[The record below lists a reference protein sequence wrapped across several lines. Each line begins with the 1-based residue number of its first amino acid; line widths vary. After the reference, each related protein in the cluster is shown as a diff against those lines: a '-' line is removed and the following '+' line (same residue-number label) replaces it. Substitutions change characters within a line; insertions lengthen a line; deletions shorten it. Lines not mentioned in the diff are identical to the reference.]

1 MINSLLQPK
10 FFRGIKNATFLAGGH
25 LIVQV
30 ITFFG
35 FVYIARLLGPN
46 DYGVYVTVNTFVA
59 FFELLLL
66 TGLNQSVMREGS
78 KDISSMYICL
88 EKTIGIRNIF
98 ILIAI
103 IVCII
108 STFFAPYELQT
119 KFYIIIFSFHL
130 AYTGLHGFLATI
142 YQANEKM
149 QYISIF
155 NILNRILFISLSI
168 TFLSLGYGLL
178 SLFLV
183 FLFSNLFTILINFRF
198 SRRLVKFNFF
208 SKIQFEKRLLM
219 PAFLFSL
226 LFFVG
231 FLAGRIDLLMISI
244 LGTAK
249 DVGIYG
255 VAYRIV
261 GLGIMLRNV
270 TSTAFFPVFVKQ
282 FQKRSLK
289 GSQLIKYSV
298 LFFTGILIL
307 TFSASFF
314 VEKITVIL
322 FGLDFEPS
330 GKILRIL
337 IFYLAFSWASL
348 PFTTAAQASHNEKH
362 LILPMLFRAFLN
374 IPLNYILFMKYG
386 IIGIAYSTLIVE
398 FVGCLILPAISYRV
412 MKKTG
417 YLE

>member
-1 MINSLLQPK
+1 MH
-10 FFRGIKNATFLAGGH
+10 A
-25 LIVQV
+25 
-30 ITFFG
+30 
-35 FVYIARLLGPN
+35 
-46 DYGVYVTVNTFVA
+46 
-59 FFELLLL
+59 
-66 TGLNQSVMREGS
+66 
-78 KDISSMYICL
+78 C
-88 EKTIGIRNIF
+88 
-98 ILIAI
+98 
-103 IVCII
+103 
-108 STFFAPYELQT
+108 
-119 KFYIIIFSFHL
+119 
-130 AYTGLHGFLATI
+130 
-142 YQANEKM
+142 
-149 QYISIF
+149 
-155 NILNRILFISLSI
+155 
-168 TFLSLGYGLL
+168 
-178 SLFLV
+178 
-183 FLFSNLFTILINFRF
+183 
-198 SRRLVKFNFF
+198 
-208 SKIQFEKRLLM
+208 
-219 PAFLFSL
+219 LFSL